1 MAVGSCG
8 TPGIE
13 HVELRHSALYP
24 CAALEHE
31 RRPDACTAR
40 AASSWHTTGCTPFAS
55 TAFLV
60 KLFLQAHPT
69 LVAYSAGRRRRGSR
83 ANWASLSQGEAGRQ
97 QQQCQHAGGGGRC
110 RTGHGSPTPSAR
122 RPGHPESRYSPD
134 ARWPLRHVAW
144 ESCINHVVRV
154 GLGCTRMNT
163 MSDNKAP
170 NTLDRRLG
178 PRRAGASSRRSAHAR
193 CILYYVI
200 VRMRCAAQDL
210 RTYT

>member
-97 QQQCQHAGGGGRC
+97 QQQCQHAGGGG
-110 RTGHGSPTPSAR
+110 PA
-122 RPGHPESRYSPD
+122 PD
-134 ARWPLRHVAW
+134 RAW
-144 ESCINHVVRV
+144 QPDTV
-154 GLGCTRMNT
+154 GATTRAPREQVLSGCTVAAASR
-163 MSDNKAP
+163 SVGVLHQSRGP
-170 NTLDRRLG
+170 RRLG
-178 PRRAGASSRRSAHAR
+178 LHEDE
-193 CILYYVI
+193 YDV
-200 VRMRCAAQDL
+200 
-210 RTYT
+210 